1 MHLSKKRIHKVSV
14 YLEKKEAFE
23 EGIQNPH
30 LKNSK
35 VYSLCSEI
43 PYEFL
48 LLTLAKF
55 RKVPLVQERLIRYW
69 QEWSPVEPFLNGR
82 DLREMNIEEGPVY
95 AKILQELK
103 LARIDGETKSREDE
117 ERLARNLW
125 ERMKTLEERKN
136 F

>member
-1 MHLSKKRIHKVSV
+1 
-14 YLEKKEAFE
+14 
-23 EGIQNPH
+23 
-30 LKNSK
+30 
-35 VYSLCSEI
+35 
-43 PYEFL
+43 
-48 LLTLAKF
+48 
-55 RKVPLVQERLIRYW
+55 
-69 QEWSPVEPFLNGR
+69 
-82 DLREMNIEEGPVY
+82 MNIEEGPVY